1 MNSIAQRTLQI
12 LAEVADTDR
21 VFTEP
26 DLPLFDLGLLD
37 SLGIVTL
44 ITRFS
49 EEFNVDISPAEFERR
64 TGQHRLKSWRTWSG
78 GWNPEP
84 AVVASPRGGLI
95 RRHLF
100 TREDAWL
107 VIWRHA

>member
-1 MNSIAQRTLQI
+1 MSSIKHRTLQI

-21 VFTEP
+21 VVTEP

-49 EEFNVDISPAEFERR
+49 EEFGVDISPAEFEREDWA
-64 TGQHRLKSWRTWSG
+64 T
-78 GWNPEP
+78 P
-84 AVVASPRGGLI
+84 AEIV
-95 RRHLF
+95 
-100 TREDAWL
+100 EDMEKRIEL
-107 VIWRHA
+107 